1 MTAKQYLMRAWHI
14 DRRIDR
20 LIEERDR
27 LESTL
32 TRGVGQLTGM
42 PRGGGHD
49 WTDTAIRVADLTARI
64 GEEIRALC
72 AIKREVSEAIDQV
85 EDKRAREVLTLRYRN
100 YMSWE
105 KIAED
110 LHYTDRWVFILHGR
124 GLKRVQE
131 FIEVHV

>member
-32 TRGVGQLTGM
+32 TRGVGQLTGL

-72 AIKREVSEAIDQV
+72 EIKREVSEAIDQV

-100 YMSWE
+100 YMAWPR
-105 KIAED
+105 IAEELGYD
-110 LHYTDRWVFILHGR
+110 VRHVFRLHGE
-124 GLKRVQE
+124 GLARVKHV
-131 FIEVHV
+131 IECHY

>member
-100 YMSWE
+100 YMTWDQ
-105 KIAED
+105 IAEE

-124 GLKRVQE
+124 GLKRVKE

>member
-27 LESTL
+27 LESIL
-32 TRGVGQLTGM
+32 TRGVGQLTGL

-100 YMSWE
+100 YMTWDQ
-105 KIAED
+105 IAED
-110 LHYTDRWVFILHGR
+110 LHYTDRWVFILHCR
-124 GLKRVQE
+124 GLKRVKE

>member
-131 FIEVHV
+131 FIEVHA